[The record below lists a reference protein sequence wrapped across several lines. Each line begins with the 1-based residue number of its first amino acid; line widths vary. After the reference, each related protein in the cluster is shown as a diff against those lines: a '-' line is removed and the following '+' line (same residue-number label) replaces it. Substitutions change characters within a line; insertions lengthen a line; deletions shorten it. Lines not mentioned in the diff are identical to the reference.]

1 MKTPKETLLPTKIE
15 DVRDFESLREFL
27 KYLIEQMEKEHT
39 DIYED
44 LKTLFEK
51 TGA

>member
-1 MKTPKETLLPTKIE
+1 MKTPKETLPSSKI
-15 DVRDFESLREFL
+15 DDIKDFQTLRDYL
-27 KYLIEQMEKEHT
+27 KQLLLQTEEEHT
-39 DIYED
+39 NVYED

>member
-1 MKTPKETLLPTKIE
+1 MKTPKETLPPSKI
-15 DVRDFESLREFL
+15 DNIKDFESLKEFL
-27 KYLIEQMEKEHT
+27 KQLLLQAEEEHT
-39 DIYED
+39 NIYED